1 VKSAFHCYD
10 DNGVA
15 LFDGVLTAGDNDL
28 ISAADTADEQ
38 TLFEVKVH
46 KGLADNGGVLVDGEF
61 QSFYL
66 VVKETVE
73 GGDVISRGVL
83 LCADAALI
91 SLPKRYEAIF
101 EEFNDNQKEVMRSGR
116 LFIDNIREVQTER
129 GTTVTFDLIKED

>member
-1 VKSAFHCYD
+1 MATNVNSLFNMGGGSPTVAEGYET
-10 DNGVA
+10 NGKAIKKLKTFVGSEKIRIYGY
-15 LFDGVLTAGDNDL
+15 LITKDAGY
-28 ISAADTADEQ
+28 
-38 TLFEVKVH
+38 
-46 KGLADNGGVLVDGEF
+46 G
-61 QSFYL
+61 
-66 VVKETVE
+66 
-73 GGDVISRGVL
+73 RGVL